1 MTEPWAFS
9 SLCLRTSVH
18 RCGQELSRESYD
30 HPEAAQDYGDHLSQ
44 PLNFQGKER
53 GPERESKF
61 PKAAQHLAVSG
72 NQEAGEFQSET
83 S

>member
-9 SLCLRTSVH
+9 SPCLRTSVH
-18 RCGQELSRESYD
+18 GYGQELSRERYD
-30 HPEAAQDYGDHLSQ
+30 YLGAAWDCGDHLSQ
-44 PLNFQGKER
+44 PLNFHGEETV
-53 GPERESKF
+53 PERESKF
-61 PKAAQHLAVSG
+61 PKAAQHLALSG